1 MKPIH
6 ILATC
11 ILSFC
16 LSIAALPAFARY
28 SDCTAPLPMTLS
40 TPNVGVLSSLPVG
53 QTIPGTRTSFSLQ
66 VSCNFTFA
74 PTDGWYLFANGQAF
88 STTPYANVYTY
99 PGLAASGLGLRVLGA
114 SGTALTL
121 ESSSVG
127 FRLKTATG
135 NDALSGAFELVKL
148 SNTISTVAQSTQ
160 WWFHVPNQQW
170 ANQTDVKSTLTY
182 NYTVSRPSIPTC
194 SVDTPSL
201 EVTLPNVGKQTFRA
215 MGATAGAQAFN
226 LGLHCEANVRAQ
238 LSFSDMSNPGNAGN
252 SLRLATASTAAGLG
266 VQLLSQGSVVQYT
279 PAGGSTGTV
288 LSILTNSTAQA
299 VVIPL
304 IARYVQVNDSVAP
317 GTVIANAAYTLTY
330 L

>member
-1 MKPIH
+1 MKPIR
-6 ILATC
+6 ILATG

-28 SDCTAPLPMTLS
+28 TDCTAPLPMTLS

-53 QTIPGTRTSFSLQ
+53 QTIPGTRTSFSFQ
-66 VSCNFTFA
+66 VTCNFTFA

-88 STTPYANVYTY
+88 SATPYANVYTY
-99 PGLAASGLGLRVLGA
+99 AGLAASGLGLRVLGA
-114 SGTALTL
+114 SGTPLPL
-121 ESSSVG
+121 ESSGVG

-148 SNTISTVAQSTQ
+148 SSTISTAAQSTQ
-160 WWFHVPNQQW
+160 WWFHVPDQQW

-201 EVTLPNVGKQTFRA
+201 EVTLPSVGKQTFRA
-215 MGATAGAQAFN
+215 MGTTAGAQAFN
-226 LGLHCEANVRAQ
+226 LGLRCEANVRAQ

-252 SLRLATASTAAGLG
+252 SLRLATGSTAAGLG
-266 VQLLSQGSVVQYT
+266 IQLLSQGSVVQYT

-304 IARYVQVNDSVAP
+304 VARYVQVSDSVAP